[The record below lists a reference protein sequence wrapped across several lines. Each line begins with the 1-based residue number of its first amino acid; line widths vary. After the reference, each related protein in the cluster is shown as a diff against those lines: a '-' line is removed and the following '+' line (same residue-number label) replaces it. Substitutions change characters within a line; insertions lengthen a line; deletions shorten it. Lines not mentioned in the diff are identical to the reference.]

1 MEKLREVTKPSIAG
15 VKNLVIARHLKGLK
29 MRLLKLALAPMAAAA
44 MMAISVPAGAA
55 VQSWILNT
63 WGGSG
68 NPGAGPWGTV
78 TVTEV
83 DATHVSV
90 NVALTIPPSV
100 GFVNTGNHTPFT
112 FNLND
117 AATSITVSTAGFSVG
132 SNPPFP
138 NPSFGDFTNGI
149 VCSGS
154 PSPSGCGNGGN
165 SPNPGPLNFSI
176 FDADGIN
183 ISSFVGNAGGW
194 LFAADIL
201 ANGFTGAVG
210 TQTPAIPE
218 PETYAMMLVGVGLLG
233 WVARRRKQSLGN
245 LAVA

>member
-1 MEKLREVTKPSIAG
+1 MT
-15 VKNLVIARHLKGLK
+15 
-29 MRLLKLALAPMAAAA
+29 LLKLALAPIAAVA
-44 MMAISVPAGAA
+44 MMAFSVSASAA
-55 VQSWILNT
+55 QQSWILNV

-68 NPGAGPWGTV
+68 NPGSGPWGTV
-78 TVTEV
+78 TVNEV
-83 DATHVSV
+83 DATHVDV
-90 NVALTIPPSV
+90 NVTLTIPPSV
-100 GFVNTGNHTPFT
+100 GFVDTGGHTPFT

-117 AATSITVSTAGFSVG
+117 AADLITVSTAGFGVG
-132 SNPPFP
+132 TNPPFP

-149 VCSGS
+149 VCTTPPCGPGGS
-154 PSPSGCGNGGN
+154 N
-165 SPNPGPLNFSI
+165 PNPGPLNFSI

-210 TQTPAIPE
+210 TNTPAIPE
-218 PETYAMMLVGVGLLG
+218 PETYAMMLVGFSLLG

-245 LAVA
+245 LAVV